1 MKRMVLYLAAAA
13 AAFGLVSCGRQTT
26 SKPEPGSRTGFEISF
41 FKEVNRTAGKG
52 ENVFASPYSAG
63 VALSMLNEGAGGE
76 TKAEIDNALNG
87 CSFRNDV
94 LEGGESVDVRSA
106 NSIWI
111 DSNFSVRNRY
121 VSLLQKDYNALVET
135 LRFSDPATVRAINNW
150 CSENTEG
157 KIDSIV
163 KELTHGEVMLIV
175 NALYFKAPWENSFDP
190 SLTAKAD
197 FNGLSK
203 TSKVDMMYRK
213 ATYNY
218 AEFQGCQFIELPY
231 QGGEYSMFVVL
242 PPEDMKIDT
251 ILPYLNEK
259 IYEEAVGMLT
269 PVEVKFR
276 MPKLKVETEMLLN
289 RTLQNMGAETM
300 FTSAADLTGI
310 SESGPLAVSEVKQ
323 KCWLE
328 VSEEGTEAAA
338 VTSIGV
344 RLTAARPDFN
354 VKTMTVDRPYVF
366 FIADKDSLDILFAG
380 KIVNL

>member
-13 AAFGLVSCGRQTT
+13 AAFGLVSCGRQTA
-26 SKPEPGSRTGFEISF
+26 SKPEPGSRTGFAISF

-94 LEGGESVDVRSA
+94 LEGGDAVDVRSA

-190 SLTAKAD
+190 SLTAEAD

-242 PPEDMKIDT
+242 PPEDMKIDAM
-251 ILPYLNEK
+251 LPYLNEK
-259 IYEEAVGMLT
+259 IYEEAVGMLV

-300 FTSAADLTGI
+300 FTSVADLTGI

>member
-13 AAFGLVSCGRQTT
+13 TAFGLVSCGRQTA
-26 SKPEPGSRTGFEISF
+26 SKPEPGSRTGFAISF

-94 LEGGESVDVRSA
+94 LEGGEAVDVRSA

-111 DSNFSVRNRY
+111 DSNFSVRNSY

-190 SLTAKAD
+190 SLTAEAD

-242 PPEDMKIDT
+242 PPEDMKIDAM
-251 ILPYLNEK
+251 LPYLNEK
-259 IYEEAVGMLT
+259 IYEEAAGMLA

>member
-13 AAFGLVSCGRQTT
+13 AAFGLVSCGRQTA
-26 SKPEPGSRTGFEISF
+26 SKPEPGSRTGFAISF

-52 ENVFASPYSAG
+52 ENVFTSPYSAG

-94 LEGGESVDVRSA
+94 LEGGEAVDVRSA

-231 QGGEYSMFVVL
+231 QGEEYSMFVVL
-242 PPEDMKIDT
+242 PPEDMKIDAM
-251 ILPYLNEK
+251 LPYLNEK
-259 IYEEAVGMLT
+259 IYEEAVGMLA

-276 MPKLKVETEMLLN
+276 MPKLKIETEMLLN

>member
-13 AAFGLVSCGRQTT
+13 AAFGLVSCGRQTA
-26 SKPEPGSRTGFEISF
+26 SKPEPGSRTGFAISF

-94 LEGGESVDVRSA
+94 LEGGEAVDVRSA

-242 PPEDMKIDT
+242 PPEDMKIDAM
-251 ILPYLNEK
+251 LPYLNEK
-259 IYEEAVGMLT
+259 IYEEAVGMLA

>member
-1 MKRMVLYLAAAA
+1 MKRPMLMALSVAAMCT
-13 AAFGLVSCGRQTT
+13 LNSCGEPQTPP
-26 SKPEPGSRTGFEISF
+26 SEGSRIGFALSF
-41 FKEVNRTAGKG
+41 FKSVNQTQKPVD
-52 ENVFASPYSAG
+52 NIVVSPYSAG
-63 VALSMLNEGAGGE
+63 VALSMLEEGAEGE

-87 CSFRNDV
+87 CMFRMEK
-94 LEGGESVDVRSA
+94 LSEGDTVVVKSA
-106 NSIWI
+106 NSVWI
-111 DSNFSVRNRY
+111 NDDFSVRNHY
-121 VSLLQKDYNALVET
+121 VSLLQKDYEALATT
-135 LRFSDPATVRAINNW
+135 LDFADPATLHAINNW

-242 PPEDMKIDT
+242 PPEDMKIDAM
-251 ILPYLNEK
+251 LPYLNEK

-354 VKTMTVDRPYVF
+354 VKVMTVDRPYVF

>member
-13 AAFGLVSCGRQTT
+13 AAFGLVSCGRQTA
-26 SKPEPGSRTGFEISF
+26 SKPEPGSRTGFAISF

-52 ENVFASPYSAG
+52 ENVFTSPYSAG

-94 LEGGESVDVRSA
+94 LEGGEAVDVRSA

-231 QGGEYSMFVVL
+231 QGEEYSMFVVL
-242 PPEDMKIDT
+242 PPEDMKIDAM
-251 ILPYLNEK
+251 LPYLNEK

-276 MPKLKVETEMLLN
+276 MPKLKIETEMLLN

>member
-13 AAFGLVSCGRQTT
+13 AAFGLVSCGRQTA
-26 SKPEPGSRTGFEISF
+26 SKPEPGSRTGFAISF

-190 SLTAKAD
+190 SLTAEAD

-203 TSKVDMMYRK
+203 TSTVDMMYRK

-242 PPEDMKIDT
+242 PPEDMKIDAM
-251 ILPYLNEK
+251 LPYLNEK
-259 IYEEAVGMLT
+259 IYEEAVGMLA

>member
-13 AAFGLVSCGRQTT
+13 AAFGLVSCGRQTA
-26 SKPEPGSRTGFEISF
+26 SKPEPGSRTGFAISF

-94 LEGGESVDVRSA
+94 LEGGEAVDVRSA

-190 SLTAKAD
+190 SLTAEAD

-203 TSKVDMMYRK
+203 TSKVDMMYCK
-213 ATYNY
+213 TTYNY

-242 PPEDMKIDT
+242 PPEDMKIDAM
-251 ILPYLNEK
+251 LPYLNEK
-259 IYEEAVGMLT
+259 IYEEAVGMLA

-354 VKTMTVDRPYVF
+354 VKVMTVDRPYVF